1 MSLSSIEQIY
11 SISIYQLHFN
21 FKRLKKFNF
30 YYQIQTVTLV
40 WSMILIKRQFF
51 YGTCLT
57 SIKILFLS
65 KLFSN
70 WKIRKKLAGHKH
82 KKVPDAKNKLKK
94 KKKQTLYYP

>member
-1 MSLSSIEQIY
+1 ML
-11 SISIYQLHFN
+11 
-21 FKRLKKFNF
+21 
-30 YYQIQTVTLV
+30 
-40 WSMILIKRQFF
+40 LIKRQFF
-51 YGTCLT
+51 CGTCLT

-94 KKKQTLYYP
+94 KRKKTDTILPLIHRAEQKTKFLNGVSIYPKFTLMG